1 MQTWKTLEE
10 HVVIRLGPGWSSRAA
25 VPDRQGSR
33 QEGWPQWDCRES
45 RTSWKRTGSI
55 QPSLAPSSPSIQGSL
70 RPLFPLPASFVCWLP
85 FLKGHRQCILYWRAD
100 TPPKHVSPTMLSATA
115 ARNPL
120 TAAMCL
126 CLENTDQ
133 HTCLGSQRLR
143 H

>member
-55 QPSLAPSSPSIQGSL
+55 QPSLAPSSPSIPSPGKPEAALPSASL
-70 RPLFPLPASFVCWLP
+70 VC
-85 FLKGHRQCILYWRAD
+85 
-100 TPPKHVSPTMLSATA
+100 MLA
-115 ARNPL
+115 PI
-120 TAAMCL
+120 
-126 CLENTDQ
+126 
-133 HTCLGSQRLR
+133 SQRPQAMHFVLAS
-143 H
+143 